1 MRTALPEAGTDW
13 ETLAARLD
21 EMAAGDVDWRRG
33 RAAVYVFDPGED
45 VRQVAARA
53 YARFISENGLG
64 PAAFPSLARMEREII
79 EMSLGLLHAP
89 DGAAGGLTSGGSESI
104 LMAVKTCREWW
115 RAQGRDTRGAEIL
128 VPVSAHPAFD
138 KAAALLDMTVVRAPV
153 AADWR
158 ADVAALEARVG
169 PQTAMLVAS
178 APCFPYGVIDPV
190 AEVGALAEK
199 HGLWLHVDACVG
211 GYLAPFVRM
220 NGGAV
225 PDFDFA
231 VPQVRSMSA
240 DLHKY
245 GWAAKGASC
254 VMYRDADLFRLQ
266 PLTGTGWPLG
276 TMTTPTM
283 AGTRPG
289 GAIAAAWSV
298 MNHLG
303 VAGYRDKAAQVVAV
317 RQRLEAGL
325 ADIADLRPLIETH
338 LGITTIVSDAHDVLA
353 AGEAMRARGWVSA
366 RLAAPPA
373 IHLMLSPGHAQAID
387 DYLADLAD
395 SLGAAGGKTG
405 GAFYA

>member
-1 MRTALPEAGTDW
+1 
-13 ETLAARLD
+13 
-21 EMAAGDVDWRRG
+21 MAAGDVDWRRG

>member
-1 MRTALPEAGTDW
+1 
-13 ETLAARLD
+13 
-21 EMAAGDVDWRRG
+21 
-33 RAAVYVFDPGED
+33 
-45 VRQVAARA
+45 
-53 YARFISENGLG
+53 
-64 PAAFPSLARMEREII
+64 
-79 EMSLGLLHAP
+79 
-89 DGAAGGLTSGGSESI
+89 
-104 LMAVKTCREWW
+104 
-115 RAQGRDTRGAEIL
+115 
-128 VPVSAHPAFD
+128 
-138 KAAALLDMTVVRAPV
+138 
-153 AADWR
+153 
-158 ADVAALEARVG
+158 
-169 PQTAMLVAS
+169 
-178 APCFPYGVIDPV
+178 VIDPV